1 MHGATSPVMCTPLF
15 LSALSVL
22 KSAFGSSSAN
32 QEDADETKFTC
43 LISNLHF
50 LKTLKY
56 VHEDFRTNDLKVISV
71 SGDRNVPVL

>member
-1 MHGATSPVMCTPLF
+1 MRP
-15 LSALSVL
+15 
-22 KSAFGSSSAN
+22 
-32 QEDADETKFTC
+32 KFPC
-43 LISNLHF
+43 LISNLYF